1 MSSLPM
7 EPIVKFTGY
16 NYPPEQLFLET
27 ENFIASLDPHI
38 QRGSYEFDKRCLQHV
53 TQRLDL
59 TNPAVSAMLSGLT
72 KDADRGWHTFKE
84 QLSQRFMPPRGKAS
98 VELARIFKMR
108 PASFS
113 QGDITEFYV
122 KVKQAIDDFLELLRR
137 DEHMMI
143 AHEHLEI
150 ILPQIRMLL
159 AEGIV
164 FDCLPAKLCTNA
176 QIMYTRPESPGLL
189 PTHLAKACG
198 FVTNSDTAGVVA
210 HTGNVSFS
218 LHPPHGVTCRLHPVR
233 HAGSPVPLTGV
244 TAGRSTG
251 DLHGPPAGPLHGP
264 LWPPHTLPRT
274 LPPAPPLA
282 SATTRVTHQIM
293 DTIQERVLSLPS
305 RGPQDQGLPHS
316 PSPEVRP
323 ARTGVYVTSPRQPD
337 DTSPCGAPLLPI
349 RVGSHE
355 LLAFLD
361 SGSAVS
367 IIPVSSLSK
376 CNTPSACTPTPYIVH
391 GASGSCLDVVG
402 EVSLTIHLSDVPIP
416 HPFVV
421 INGPAVPGDI
431 LLGYDF
437 MAKTG
442 LHQIPRENVAVHFGR
457 VYALTPPGGVWRRSH
472 GHSITE
478 KAVTPSAPASD
489 KVTTGPP
496 DTSATT
502 ATLSGYTQPKVTPT
516 PGYRNF
522 TPLAATSARTWTPA
536 SDSPFCQTSETTV
549 LPPFTDCVVPVTIP
563 DTSGTVLVLPEGI
576 RVHGLLALPAVYDAP
591 DGQFSLRLINTLDS
605 PIRLEHSTRVLDC
618 EVTPLPIRMMD
629 TAAPTFHTST
639 SPVTVPRSPDASAP
653 STAHVPDVTAVD
665 FAEGP
670 AILGGLFKEFPL
682 ILPSTERP
690 IGRTNILEHSI
701 HLQQDAK
708 PVYIPAYRVPHSRRG
723 FRGSD

>member
-84 QLSQRFMPPRGKAS
+84 QLSQR
-98 VELARIFKMR
+98 
-108 PASFS
+108 
-113 QGDITEFYV
+113 DITEFYV

-198 FVTNSDTAGVVA
+198 FVTNSDTAIPAVVA

-218 LHPPHGVTCRLHPVR
+218 
-233 HAGSPVPLTGV
+233 
-244 TAGRSTG
+244 STPTPRR
-251 DLHGPPAGPLHGP
+251 DLS
-264 LWPPHTLPRT
+264 
-274 LPPAPPLA
+274 PAPRQ
-282 SATTRVTHQIM
+282 TRRESRSPDRRDSRPEH
-293 DTIQERVLSLPS
+293 RRPS
-305 RGPQDQGLPHS
+305 RTPSRHS

-457 VYALTPPGGVWRRSH
+457 VYALTPPEEYGADR
-472 GHSITE
+472 
-478 KAVTPSAPASD
+478 
-489 KVTTGPP
+489 
-496 DTSATT
+496 T
-502 ATLSGYTQPKVTPT
+502 ATQSQKK
-516 PGYRNF
+516 
-522 TPLAATSARTWTPA
+522 
-536 SDSPFCQTSETTV
+536 Q
-549 LPPFTDCVVPVTIP
+549 
-563 DTSGTVLVLPEGI
+563 
-576 RVHGLLALPAVYDAP
+576 
-591 DGQFSLRLINTLDS
+591 
-605 PIRLEHSTRVLDC
+605 
-618 EVTPLPIRMMD
+618 
-629 TAAPTFHTST
+629 
-639 SPVTVPRSPDASAP
+639 
-653 STAHVPDVTAVD
+653 
-665 FAEGP
+665 
-670 AILGGLFKEFPL
+670 
-682 ILPSTERP
+682 
-690 IGRTNILEHSI
+690 
-701 HLQQDAK
+701 
-708 PVYIPAYRVPHSRRG
+708 
-723 FRGSD
+723 